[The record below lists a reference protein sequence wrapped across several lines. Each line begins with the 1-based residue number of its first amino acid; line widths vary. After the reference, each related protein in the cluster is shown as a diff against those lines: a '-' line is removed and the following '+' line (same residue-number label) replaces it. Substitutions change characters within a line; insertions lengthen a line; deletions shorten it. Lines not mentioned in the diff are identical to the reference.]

1 MNANV
6 FAYDY
11 VGYSTSAF
19 EGFAPSEQGCVNAIA
34 AAWDYLTD
42 DLGVSPASIVLYGR
56 SIGSG
61 KYHAC
66 RM

>member
-1 MNANV
+1 V

-19 EGFAPSEQGCVNAIA
+19 EGFAPSEHGCCCAAA
-34 AAWDYLTD
+34 AAWAHLTD
-42 DLGVSPASIVLYGR
+42 DLGVSPAAVVLYGR

-61 KYHAC
+61 IF
-66 RM
+66 